1 MKKKLGFTLVEI
13 MIVVAIIALL
23 TAIAIPAFLTYRR
36 DARRSLCINNQR
48 NIEHAK
54 EAYAISRN
62 LPEDQDITWG
72 EIGDYVGQVDYLYC
86 PEFGT
91 NGTYSTS
98 AGTHAA
104 AAGTIVG
111 DVTGTNRVVCPWA
124 EGVAQRHVY
133 TPGEN

>member
-36 DARRSLCINNQR
+36 DARRSLCVNNMR

-54 EAYAISRN
+54 EAFAISRN
-62 LPEDQDITWG
+62 LRETTTINWENISDY
-72 EIGDYVGQVDYLYC
+72 IGQGIEELYC
-86 PEFGT
+86 PETDGVSGVDSYVT
-91 NGTYSTS
+91 QLGDAHPS
-98 AGTHAA
+98 
-104 AAGTIVG
+104 VG
-111 DVTGTNRVVCPWA
+111 NISGSNRVECPVLA
-124 EGVAQRHVY
+124 DFDAHVY